1 MVVLAFII
9 IGCAVW
15 LFIYYGGSYKSEKEK
30 DNVRELID
38 EDARIPEDIEIKDG
52 VTIDKKTGEPT
63 VNPKFDSLLK
73 QYPKFVGWLT
83 IGGTKVDYPVVQ
95 TPEDEEYYLRRDI
108 NGKDDKAG
116 TLFVDTDSDLKR
128 PSTNIIIYGHNM
140 HAGTMFHDILKY
152 ADEDFYKE
160 HKYITFDSIFRR
172 GTYEVIAAF
181 YTKIG
186 YEDSG
191 DFKYYRFFDAATV
204 SEFDDYVNNC
214 KKLTSYETGEASF
227 GDELLTLSTCSYH
240 TDNGRYVVVAKKIDK
255 E

>member
-1 MVVLAFII
+1 MGVLAIII

-15 LFIYYGGSYKSEKEK
+15 LFLYYGGSYRSEKEK
-30 DNVRELID
+30 DEVKELID
-38 EDARIPEDIEIKDG
+38 ETAALPDNIEERDG
-52 VTIDKKTGEPT
+52 VTVDKDSGEPV
-63 VNPKFDSLLK
+63 VNPKFDSLLR
-73 QYPKFVGWLT
+73 QYKSFIGWLT
-83 IGGTKVDYPVVQ
+83 IPGTKVDYPVVQ
-95 TPEDEEYYLRRDI
+95 TPEDEEYYLRRNI
-108 NGKDDKAG
+108 NGEDDKAG
-116 TLFVDTDSDLKR
+116 TLFADTDSDIKR

-160 HKYITFDSIFRR
+160 HKYIIFDSIYRKGRF
-172 GTYEVIAAF
+172 EVIAAF

-186 YEDSG
+186 LEDSD
-191 DFKYYRFFDAATV
+191 DFKYYRFFDAATA

-214 KKLTSYETGEASF
+214 KKLTSYETADASF